1 MRTMKIMKQMM
12 SLAAAILALSACSE
26 SEDILSAYHNDPNA
40 VHITAE
46 VGKASADGFTR
57 SNPLG
62 ATEADQKKFNEN
74 DEISVKADGQ
84 EAVTYKFNGTEWI
97 PQDSKFLKW
106 ESETMNFTAFYPA
119 TFNGTITQP
128 TEYTSEA
135 DLAANDFMSY
145 SDKQSNTNGNQL
157 TLTMNRQMARVVVE
171 IVKFNDQYASG
182 TTVNSVTINGVKA
195 YKHDDG
201 KFYALIKPCSNQ
213 ADQEFLS
220 LKVGEGNTETY
231 TGIPALEAGKSY
243 TYQLTVGKNKV
254 VVTGITVADWTSGT
268 TLDGKTTYI
277 PYVNFTAKGKLKFKL
292 MNNGY
297 FPTNIEYS
305 VGTGDWKTLEDGH
318 DPIPFGG
325 ALGSLQLRG
334 TNNLKGTSN
343 YSPFNN
349 NGSRIYFSSFS
360 EEEDIKVACTGD
372 IRTLLDYK
380 TYKTVSTSTAQFYQ
394 LFYLCDKLTS
404 APDLPATTLADDC
417 YYEMF
422 GGCTSLTKAPALP
435 AQELATRCYINM
447 FSGCTSLQ
455 EAPKLSATK
464 LAFGCYQGMFE
475 GCSKLQEAPELPATT
490 LADYCYCYMFQNC
503 TNLSSVKMLAPND
516 QITNKQSCC
525 DSWLNNAGADPT
537 VTSRKLIL
545 KDVDAYYAL
554 VDKGY
559 LPDNWKKGEC
569 NVLDGTPY
577 VTFSAAEAQ
586 TFKLENNGYFPNNI
600 EYSVGTDDWKTLE
613 ANKEIPFGGDKGNLQ
628 LRGTNSKGTA
638 SSRAEY
644 STISFT
650 NTEVKVACTGD
661 IRTLLD
667 YKAYKTVDTSNAR
680 FCLLFKNC
688 TALTSAPDLP
698 ATTLAEYCYYSM
710 FNSCSSLKVAPALP
724 ATTLA
729 ASCYENMFICCS
741 NLQEAP
747 ELPATNLTNSC
758 YYSMFERC
766 SSLKKA
772 PALPAQTLE
781 SVCYTSMF
789 NGCTNLSS
797 VTMLAPSNQILGDRF
812 TKWLLN
818 AGKGATSRTLIVKD
832 EAAYDALVSKGYLP
846 ADYWQIGKCTILDET
861 GFDLGIPYLTFTA
874 NAAQTFKMATT
885 GSYAI
890 SGLQYSVNHGTW
902 TDVVAGGEGVTFGGD
917 KGNLRLRGTNTNG
930 TATNDNI
937 YSTIKFTDDNVKVA
951 CTGDIRTLL
960 DWRNYAT
967 VATDHARFCYLFSG
981 CNVLT
986 SAPELPAKTLADYCY
1001 SNMFSY
1007 CTSLESAPKMSA
1019 ERLAQNCCEYMFRNC
1034 TSLTSAPELSATEL
1048 AYGCYAGMFQR
1059 CTSLTS
1065 APKLPATKLED
1076 QCYVFMFSGCSNLST
1091 VTMLALGSEITSNLA
1106 RVKGWLY
1113 QAGTDATSRTLKIQ
1127 DKAAYEALKAN
1138 TNYLP
1143 AQWQKGYEGTTVLNA
1158 SNNPIE

>member
-1 MRTMKIMKQMM
+1 MKSKIFGIMGVMG
-12 SLAAAILALSACSE
+12 LLFAGCS
-26 SEDILSAYHNDPNA
+26 SEDDILSAFHNDPNA
-40 VHITAE
+40 VHINAE

-62 ATEADQKKFNEN
+62 ATEADQKKFNPN
-74 DEISVKADGQ
+74 DEISVKTNGQ
-84 EAVTYKFNGTEWI
+84 EAVTYKLVGTEWQ
-97 PQDSKFLKW
+97 PQGGKFLKW
-106 ESETMNFTAFYPA
+106 ESETMNFTAYYPA
-119 TFNGTITQP
+119 SYTGGTITQP
-128 TEYTSEA
+128 TAYPDEA
-135 DLAANDFMSY
+135 SLIAADYMSFTDDVKNPGDN
-145 SDKQSNTNGNQL
+145 SL

-171 IVKFNDQYASG
+171 IVGFNNQYASG
-182 TTVNSVTINGVKA
+182 TEVNSVTINGTVKTL
-195 YKHDDG
+195 KQG
-201 KFYALIKPCSNQ
+201 NMFYALMVPCATKQ
-213 ADQEFLS
+213 DDKEFLS
-220 LKVGEGNTETY
+220 LEVGTGNTKETLK
-231 TGIPALEAGKSY
+231 GIPELVAGKSY
-243 TYQLTVGKNKV
+243 TYQLTVGKDKV
-254 VVTGITVADWTSGT
+254 VVTGITVKDWTSGE
-268 TLDGKTTYI
+268 TLDGKTSI
-277 PYVNFTAKGKLKFKL
+277 
-292 MNNGY
+292 
-297 FPTNIEYS
+297 I
-305 VGTGDWKTLEDGH
+305 
-318 DPIPFGG
+318 
-325 ALGSLQLRG
+325 
-334 TNNLKGTSN
+334 
-343 YSPFNN
+343 
-349 NGSRIYFSSFS
+349 
-360 EEEDIKVACTGD
+360 
-372 IRTLLDYK
+372 
-380 TYKTVSTSTAQFYQ
+380 
-394 LFYLCDKLTS
+394 
-404 APDLPATTLADDC
+404 
-417 YYEMF
+417 
-422 GGCTSLTKAPALP
+422 
-435 AQELATRCYINM
+435 
-447 FSGCTSLQ
+447 
-455 EAPKLSATK
+455 
-464 LAFGCYQGMFE
+464 
-475 GCSKLQEAPELPATT
+475 
-490 LADYCYCYMFQNC
+490 
-503 TNLSSVKMLAPND
+503 
-516 QITNKQSCC
+516 
-525 DSWLNNAGADPT
+525 
-537 VTSRKLIL
+537 
-545 KDVDAYYAL
+545 
-554 VDKGY
+554 
-559 LPDNWKKGEC
+559 
-569 NVLDGTPY
+569 PY
-577 VTFSAAEAQ
+577 VTFTANGEQ
-586 TFKLENNGYFPNNI
+586 VFKMTTAGSYTISGLQ
-600 EYSVGTDDWKTLE
+600 YSVNEGKWEDVVAD
-613 ANKEIPFGGDKGNLQ
+613 KEVDFGGDKGNLR

-902 TDVVAGGEGVTFGGD
+902 TDVVADGEGVTFGGD